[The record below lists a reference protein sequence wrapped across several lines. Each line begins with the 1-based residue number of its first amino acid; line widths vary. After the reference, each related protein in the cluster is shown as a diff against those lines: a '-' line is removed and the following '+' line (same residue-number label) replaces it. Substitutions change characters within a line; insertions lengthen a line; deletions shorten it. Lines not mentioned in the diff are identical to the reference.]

1 MTPPIAPDLL
11 DEKVIVS
18 GIHLDLT
25 PALKQAARD
34 KVAKLLRH
42 QPRII
47 RVRID
52 VEHDHPKG
60 DDARFIA
67 KGRVEIGGPDLLAAV
82 ASPNAYQAIDALI
95 ELLDRGLRKRQAA
108 RKERRNHPHG
118 IEIGEGLPKVA

>member
-1 MTPPIAPDLL
+1 MTPPISPDLL

-25 PALKQAARD
+25 PSLKQAARE

-47 RVRID
+47 RIRVD
-52 VEHDHPKG
+52 LEQDNPKG
-60 DDARFIA
+60 YDARFLA

-82 ASPNAYQAIDALI
+82 ASADAYQAIDSLV

>member
-1 MTPPIAPDLL
+1 MTPVLSPELL

-25 PALKQAARD
+25 PALKHAARG

-47 RVRID
+47 RIRVD
-52 VEHDHPKG
+52 LEHDHSKG
-60 DDARFIA
+60 HEPRFVA
-67 KGRVEIGGPDLLAAV
+67 KGRIEIGGPDLLAAV
-82 ASPNAYQAIDALI
+82 ASPDAYQAIEALV

-108 RKERRNHPHG
+108 RKDRRNHPHG
-118 IEIGEGLPKVA
+118 IEIGENLPKVA